1 MLWISFLGNEYSIAY
16 CCNTSNG
23 GKTTS
28 EESTMQNVRTLELRV
43 IERAALFYQALPSDD

>member
-23 GKTTS
+23 GRTTS
-28 EESTMQNVRTLELRV
+28 GESTMQNVRTLELRV